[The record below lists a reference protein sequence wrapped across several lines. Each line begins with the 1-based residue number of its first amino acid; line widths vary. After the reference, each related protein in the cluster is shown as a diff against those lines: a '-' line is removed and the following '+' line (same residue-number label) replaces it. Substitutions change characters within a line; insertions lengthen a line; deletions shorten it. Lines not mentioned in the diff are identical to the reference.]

1 MKIISPLGHR
11 RPRLEIIPLIDI
23 MFFLLAA
30 FMMVSLTMH
39 KNRSM
44 PVNLEGAAH
53 AKSDFKP
60 DALTISVDQEGH
72 TFVERDAVSLPDLR
86 TLLLN
91 RVKANADITVY
102 ISGDKETPHGRM
114 ITVLDFVR
122 GAGIHKVAF
131 TVKAP
136 ETSAR

>member
-1 MKIISPLGHR
+1 MKIASPIAHR

-53 AKSDFKP
+53 ARSDFKP
-60 DALTISVDQEGH
+60 DAVTLSVDREGKVY
-72 TFVERDAVSLPDLR
+72 VERDLVTLPDLR
-86 TLLLN
+86 ALLLK
-91 RVKANADITVY
+91 RVKDNAAVTVY
-102 ISGDKETPHGRM
+102 LAGDRDTPHGKM
-114 ITVLDFVR
+114 ISVLDFVR
-122 GAGIHKVAF
+122 GAGVQKVTF
-131 TVKAP
+131 TVKPA
-136 ETSAR
+136 EAR

>member
-1 MKIISPLGHR
+1 MKIASPIGHR

-60 DALTISVDQEGH
+60 DAVTLSVDRDGKVY
-72 TFVERDAVSLPDLR
+72 VERDLVTLPDLR
-86 TLLLN
+86 ALLLK
-91 RVKANADITVY
+91 RVKDNAAVTVY
-102 ISGDKETPHGRM
+102 IAGDRETSHGKM
-114 ITVLDFVR
+114 ISVLDFVR
-122 GAGIHKVAF
+122 GAGVQKVAF
-131 TVKAP
+131 TVKSS
-136 ETSAR
+136 EAR

>member
-1 MKIISPLGHR
+1 MKIASPIGHR

-44 PVNLEGAAH
+44 TVNLEGAAN

-60 DALTISVDQEGH
+60 DAVTLSVDREGKVY
-72 TFVERDAVSLPDLR
+72 VERDLVTLPDLR
-86 TLLLN
+86 AMLLK
-91 RVKANADITVY
+91 RVKDNAAVTVY
-102 ISGDKETPHGRM
+102 LAGDRDTPHGKM
-114 ITVLDFVR
+114 ISVLDFVR
-122 GAGIHKVAF
+122 GAGVQKVAF
-131 TVKAP
+131 TVK
-136 ETSAR
+136 SAEAR

>member
-1 MKIISPLGHR
+1 MRIASPIAHR

-44 PVNLEGAAH
+44 PVNLEGAAN

-60 DALTISVDQEGH
+60 DALTLSVDREGRV
-72 TFVERDAVSLPDLR
+72 FVEREPLALPDLR
-86 TLLLN
+86 ALLLR
-91 RVKANADITVY
+91 RVKENAGVTVY
-102 ISGDKETPHGRM
+102 IAGDRDTPHGRM

-122 GAGIHKVAF
+122 GAGVQKAAF
-131 TVKAP
+131 TVRPA
-136 ETSAR
+136 EAR

>member
-1 MKIISPLGHR
+1 MKITSPIGHR

-44 PVNLEGAAH
+44 PVNLEGAAN

-60 DALTISVDQEGH
+60 DAVTLSVDREGKVY
-72 TFVERDAVSLPDLR
+72 VERDLVTLPDLLA
-86 TLLLN
+86 LLLK
-91 RVKANADITVY
+91 RVKDNAAVTVY
-102 ISGDKETPHGRM
+102 LAGDRDTPHGKM
-114 ITVLDFVR
+114 ISVLDFVR
-122 GAGIHKVAF
+122 GAGVQKVAF
-131 TVKAP
+131 TVK
-136 ETSAR
+136 SAEAR

>member
-1 MKIISPLGHR
+1 MKIVSPIGHR

-44 PVNLEGAAH
+44 PVNLEGAAN

-60 DALTISVDQEGH
+60 DAITLSVDREGKVY
-72 TFVERDAVSLPDLR
+72 VERELVTLPALR
-86 TLLLN
+86 AMLLK
-91 RVKANADITVY
+91 RVKDNATVTVY
-102 ISGDKETPHGRM
+102 LAGDRDTPHGKM
-114 ITVLDFVR
+114 ISVLDFVR
-122 GAGIHKVAF
+122 GAGVQRVAF
-131 TVKAP
+131 TVK
-136 ETSAR
+136 SAEAR

>member
-1 MKIISPLGHR
+1 MKIASPIGHR

-60 DALTISVDQEGH
+60 DAVTLSVDREGKVY
-72 TFVERDAVSLPDLR
+72 VERDLVTLPDLR
-86 TLLLN
+86 ALLLK
-91 RVKANADITVY
+91 RVKDNAAVTVY
-102 ISGDKETPHGRM
+102 IAGDRETPHGKM
-114 ITVLDFVR
+114 IAVLDFVR
-122 GAGIHKVAF
+122 GAGVQKVAF
-131 TVKAP
+131 TVKSP
-136 ETSAR
+136 EAR

>member
-1 MKIISPLGHR
+1 MKIASPIGHR

-44 PVNLEGAAH
+44 PVNLEGAAN

-60 DALTISVDQEGH
+60 DAVTLAVDREGKVY
-72 TFVERDAVSLPDLR
+72 VERELVTLPDLR
-86 TLLLN
+86 AMLLK
-91 RVKANADITVY
+91 RVKDNAAVTVY
-102 ISGDKETPHGRM
+102 LAGDRDTPHGKM
-114 ITVLDFVR
+114 ISVLDFVR
-122 GAGIHKVAF
+122 GAGVQKVAF
-131 TVKAP
+131 TVK
-136 ETSAR
+136 SAEAR

>member
-1 MKIISPLGHR
+1 MKIVSPIGHR

-23 MFFLLAA
+23 MFFLLAS

-60 DALTISVDQEGH
+60 DAVTLSVDREGKVY
-72 TFVERDAVSLPDLR
+72 VERDLVTLPDLR
-86 TLLLN
+86 ALLLK
-91 RVKANADITVY
+91 RVKDNAAVTVY
-102 ISGDKETPHGRM
+102 LAGDRDTPHGKM
-114 ITVLDFVR
+114 IAVLDFVR
-122 GAGIHKVAF
+122 GAGVQKVAF
-131 TVKAP
+131 TVKPA
-136 ETSAR
+136 EAR

>member
-1 MKIISPLGHR
+1 MKIASPIGHR

-44 PVNLEGAAH
+44 PVNLEGASN

-60 DALTISVDQEGH
+60 DAVTLSVDREGKVY
-72 TFVERDAVSLPDLR
+72 VERDLVTLPDLR
-86 TLLLN
+86 ALLLK
-91 RVKANADITVY
+91 RVKDNAAVTVY
-102 ISGDKETPHGRM
+102 LAGDRDTPHGKM
-114 ITVLDFVR
+114 ISVLDFVR
-122 GAGIHKVAF
+122 GAGVQKVAF
-131 TVKAP
+131 TVK
-136 ETSAR
+136 SAEAR

>member
-1 MKIISPLGHR
+1 MKIASPIGHR

-44 PVNLEGAAH
+44 PVNLEGAAN

-60 DALTISVDQEGH
+60 DAVTLSVDREGKIY
-72 TFVERDAVSLPDLR
+72 VERDLVTLPDLR
-86 TLLLN
+86 AMLLK
-91 RVKANADITVY
+91 RVKDNAAVTVY
-102 ISGDKETPHGRM
+102 LAGDRDTPHGKM
-114 ITVLDFVR
+114 ISVLDFVR
-122 GAGIHKVAF
+122 GAGVQKVAF
-131 TVKAP
+131 TVK
-136 ETSAR
+136 SAEAR